1 MAKTQPRRAERA
13 GTRAGERTG
22 DAHPP
27 NRLLTSLLLGGAALV
42 AAGLVARF
50 PNLRGQPAYLALVVL
65 TPLLLG
71 ATAALVLSGLR
82 RRIPR
87 FASLAL
93 GGALALVMILDLVA
107 FAGPLVTSGPT
118 GQATTPTFVE
128 GATAPPTVIDATAT
142 AGPGPRAAVARS
154 GQFDAR
160 PGADTVSGQAAL
172 GQTSDGKLVLSLHAL
187 HAANGP
193 DLYVYLAQVAAPTT
207 SEQVMRG
214 YEVGKLTA
222 TTGTVNYELPTTL
235 DVTGYQSVVVY
246 CKSFSVIF
254 GYAHLT

>member
-1 MAKTQPRRAERA
+1 MAKTHPRRSERA
-13 GTRAGERTG
+13 RTPTG
-22 DAHPP
+22 DARPP
-27 NRLLTSLLLGGAALV
+27 NRLLSGLLLGGSALV
-42 AAGLVARF
+42 AAGLVVRF

-82 RRIPR
+82 RRVPR
-87 FASLAL
+87 VASLAL
-93 GGALALVMILDLVA
+93 GGALAAVMILDLVA
-107 FAGPLVTSGPT
+107 FAGPLVTSGST
-118 GQATTPTFVE
+118 GQDTTPTFVE
-128 GATAPPTVIDATAT
+128 GATRQTATVIDATAT
-142 AGPGPRAAVARS
+142 AASAAAAPRS
-154 GQFDAR
+154 GHFDAR
-160 PGADTVSGQAAL
+160 SGADTVSGQASL
-172 GQTSDGKLVLSLHAL
+172 GQTSDGKLVLSLHGL

-193 DLYVYLAQVAAPTT
+193 DLYVYLAQVAAPMT

-235 DVTGYQSVVVY
+235 DVTSFHSVVVY